1 MHLILI
7 LCILSS
13 RSTLKSE
20 NDAQLRAFMKEE
32 ESAEIPAAVQK
43 VALVSPSSNDSLM
56 GYTGG
61 LGRNFCSS
69 KHSLVP
75 NWEACVNWMVSVI
88 VCYRNAYCAGL
99 WSLAVSTLPL
109 KSQTSLYT

>member
-1 MHLILI
+1 MHLILL

-43 VALVSPSSNDSLM
+43 VAIISPSSSDSLISS
-56 GYTGG
+56 TGG
-61 LGRNFCSS
+61 FFWAGT
-69 KHSLVP
+69 
-75 NWEACVNWMVSVI
+75 
-88 VCYRNAYCAGL
+88 CAVANVL
-99 WSLAVSTLPL
+99 WCPTGKL
-109 KSQTSLYT
+109 K